1 MPKPVPPLQPL
12 PKSKGF
18 LEALGRLPIL
28 EGDPIELQFLP
39 QLTASRGTLL
49 SGEGLG
55 KAVHA
60 ASYLRTRQM
69 TLESDL
75 LENDTE
81 LTRILLH
88 ELFHFIW
95 VRLGNEK
102 RKSYQELLLAELRLR
117 CRGEAGWS
125 AEHVK
130 ARIKKPGRSRL
141 WRLYVC
147 ESFCDSG
154 AAYAAQLTAHPE
166 FTLAKSFWARRSK
179 WLGILLAA
187 DRINI

>member
-1 MPKPVPPLQPL
+1 
-12 PKSKGF
+12 
-18 LEALGRLPIL
+18 
-28 EGDPIELQFLP
+28 
-39 QLTASRGTLL
+39 
-49 SGEGLG
+49 
-55 KAVHA
+55 
-60 ASYLRTRQM
+60 M

-102 RKSYQELLLAELRLR
+102 RKSYHKLLLAEHRRR

-130 ARIKKPGRSRL
+130 ARLRKYGQSRL
-141 WRLYVC
+141 WRLYAC

-154 AAYAAQLTAHPE
+154 AAYAARLIAHPE
-166 FTLAKSFWARRSK
+166 FTLAKSFWAKRSN
-179 WLGILLAA
+179 WFGILLAA
-187 DRINI
+187 ERIYF